1 MSWREQ
7 PREPKPLQR
16 TGKSCTEGTLTM
28 KQEAWEGTIQERDCE
43 EQHSTCDGPFG
54 KARGGDSSWTAAAIS
69 EITSEVSRCKPCVRT
84 EVGQSGFEWN
94 INTQCHKEHNDPN
107 RSVRSSTSNLS
118 ACGEQSTS
126 RNAHYACTGGKS
138 KRGQTKCKVT
148 THGIDTISVSRSD
161 MATNGCTQHLTC
173 SLCRRR

>member
-118 ACGEQSTS
+118 ACGRSNQRREMRITPALAEKAKEVRQS
-126 RNAHYACTGGKS
+126 AKS
-138 KRGQTKCKVT
+138 PHTELTRFQCHVLIWRQTVV
-148 THGIDTISVSRSD
+148 HNI
-161 MATNGCTQHLTC
+161 
-173 SLCRRR
+173 